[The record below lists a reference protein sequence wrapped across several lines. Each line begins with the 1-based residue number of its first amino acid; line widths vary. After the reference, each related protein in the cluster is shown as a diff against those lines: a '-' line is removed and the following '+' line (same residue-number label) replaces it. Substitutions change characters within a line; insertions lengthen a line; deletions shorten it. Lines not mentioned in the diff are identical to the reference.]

1 MPAPVAARQP
11 EGPGA
16 DWFAKPL
23 AQRLLREEQREA
35 IPPLTACYGQAGL
48 YLRGTRLAPST
59 LSGNM
64 LQWVMRLHR
73 EARALDGDMVC
84 LDDALPL
91 ARESVD
97 LAYLLHMLE
106 GSASP
111 ASMLAE
117 MERVL
122 APEGTLMLV
131 TLNPHSLWRM
141 HWVGSGLRAIG
152 PGRCR
157 SLLSEAGFE
166 VVRHYGLG
174 PVLPWL
180 RADPWTSLSAAGTRD
195 PFAVWRAGYLLQ
207 ARKRRRT
214 MTPIRPRAGSITLA
228 PG

>member
-1 MPAPVAARQP
+1 MPGPAIARQP

-16 DWFAKPL
+16 AWFARPL
-23 AQRLLREEQREA
+23 AQRLLHEEQREA
-35 IPPLTACYGQAGL
+35 IPPLTACYGQGGV
-48 YLRGTRLAPST
+48 YLRGARIAPST

-64 LQWVMRLHR
+64 LQWLLSLHR
-73 EARALDGDMVC
+73 EAGLLGGDLVC
-84 LDDALPL
+84 RDDALPL
-91 ARESVD
+91 ARESID
-97 LAYLLHMLE
+97 LAYLLHVLE

-111 ASMLAE
+111 SELLAE
-117 MERVL
+117 LERVL

-141 HWVGSGLRAIG
+141 HWLGSELRPIG
-152 PGRCR
+152 AGRCR
-157 SLLSEAGFE
+157 SLLRAAGFE

-180 RADPWTSLSAAGTRD
+180 RAQPETSLASAGARD

-214 MTPIRPRAGSITLA
+214 LTPVRPRAGSVTLA